1 MELGQKNYLWNWSI
15 WFHKLFGLDIFNI
28 SGPLWVPLPCPIYVC
43 TYLIEKLHYRNFI
56 TELHLRQNKIGYFS
70 DPTNTNGWYYSP
82 GYSYN
87 LAKPNIIPIARN
99 LLSNEVGRIANQKPV
114 EHKIPSHYD
123 ANAIS
128 EIFEY
133 TPTFQGKKNNNW

>member
-1 MELGQKNYLWNWSI
+1 M
-15 WFHKLFGLDIFNI
+15 
-28 SGPLWVPLPCPIYVC
+28 
-43 TYLIEKLHYRNFI
+43 YLIEKLHYRNFI

-70 DPTNTNGWYYSP
+70 DPYTNGWYYSP
-82 GYSYN
+82 GNSYN

-123 ANAIS
+123 ANPIS

-133 TPTFQGKKNNNW
+133 TPTFQGKKIIIDRRCFQLKSWEVILLSAFPNW